1 MSKRPHRSP
10 SPSSPPPPSQPSKYT
25 RSVSPS
31 DTLTPSSSSNM
42 TPSIPPPATIT
53 CTLPTCP
60 QRTHQT
66 TESFENHYTKFHTNR
81 CHDCLKNFPT
91 SRILE
96 CHIRENHDMFA
107 VVKRERGE
115 KIYACFVEDCDKI
128 CISFGKR
135 RAHLIDKHYYHKN
148 FNFSIVDTGID
159 RAISLLTTSPPRKS
173 RTRVRRVSEA
183 SNNPTSTSNIPTPT
197 STTGGSSSSTNDN
210 ITKPTEK
217 NGNIG
222 EENKMDIDS
231 ESRPLENPNIIH
243 HHHQQQQQQQQQQ
256 QKQSRKHKRS
266 ISEPSTATVKEETT
280 VEKDNDNNNTSNNNN
295 HTGTEEKVNGGKV
308 DEDIDMAD
316 LASKMSAIRFV
327 PPSVVRFGRRGGGS
341 GFSRK

>member
-31 DTLTPSSSSNM
+31 DTLFPSSSPPSNM

-115 KIYACFVEDCDKI
+115 KIYACFVEDCDKV

-183 SNNPTSTSNIPTPT
+183 SNNPTSTTNIPTPT
-197 STTGGSSSSTNDN
+197 SITSSSTNDN
-210 ITKPTEK
+210 VTKTTGE
-217 NGNIG
+217 NGNIS
-222 EENKMDIDS
+222 EENKMDIDG
-231 ESRPLENPNIIH
+231 ESILLENPNII
-243 HHHQQQQQQQQQQ
+243 Q
-256 QKQSRKHKRS
+256 QKQSRKHTRS
-266 ISEPSTATVKEETT
+266 ISEPSTATVKEEAK
-280 VEKDNDNNNTSNNNN
+280 VEKDDDNNNNNNNN

-308 DEDIDMAD
+308 DEDMDMAD

>member
-31 DTLTPSSSSNM
+31 DSPSTMTPSLSLSSSS
-42 TPSIPPPATIT
+42 TAAATMT

-66 TESFENHYTKFHTNR
+66 TESFEIHYNKYHTNR

-107 VVKRERGE
+107 VLKKEKGE

-148 FNFSIVDTGID
+148 FNFSIVDSGID
-159 RAISLLTTSPPRKS
+159 RATSLLTSPPRKS

-183 SNNPTSTSNIPTPT
+183 SNNTAIPTNTPSITTIHENTPNT
-197 STTGGSSSSTNDN
+197 SSNPGNHRNGG
-210 ITKPTEK
+210 
-217 NGNIG
+217 G
-222 EENKMDIDS
+222 EENGMDIDS
-231 ESRPLENPNIIH
+231 DNTLVEKPNTIQH
-243 HHHQQQQQQQQQQ
+243 G
-256 QKQSRKHKRS
+256 QKQSRKHTRS
-266 ISEPSTATVKEETT
+266 ASEPSTAAVIKETRVEQENNGIEKGDKVKEGNGAS
-280 VEKDNDNNNTSNNNN
+280 KNTDDD
-295 HTGTEEKVNGGKV
+295 TIMT
-308 DEDIDMAD
+308 D
-316 LASKMSAIRFV
+316 LATKMSAIRFV
-327 PPSVVRFGRRGGGS
+327 PPSVVRFGRRGGAS
-341 GFSRK
+341 GFSKK

>member
-31 DTLTPSSSSNM
+31 DTLFPSSSPPSNM

-115 KIYACFVEDCDKI
+115 KIYACFVEDCDK
-128 CISFGKR
+128 
-135 RAHLIDKHYYHKN
+135 N

-183 SNNPTSTSNIPTPT
+183 SNNPTSTTNIPTPT
-197 STTGGSSSSTNDN
+197 SITSSSTNDN
-210 ITKPTEK
+210 VTKTTGE
-217 NGNIG
+217 NGNIS
-222 EENKMDIDS
+222 EENKMDIDG
-231 ESRPLENPNIIH
+231 ESILLENPNII
-243 HHHQQQQQQQQQQ
+243 Q
-256 QKQSRKHKRS
+256 QKQSRKHTRS
-266 ISEPSTATVKEETT
+266 ISEPSTATVKEEAK
-280 VEKDNDNNNTSNNNN
+280 VEKDDDNNNNNNNN

>member
-31 DTLTPSSSSNM
+31 DTLVPSSSSNM
-42 TPSIPPPATIT
+42 TPSIPPPTTIT

-66 TESFENHYTKFHTNR
+66 TESFENHYTKFHINR

-115 KIYACFVEDCDKI
+115 KIYACFVEDCDKV

-148 FNFSIVDTGID
+148 FNFSIVDSGID

-197 STTGGSSSSTNDN
+197 SITTTSSSTNDN
-210 ITKPTEK
+210 ITKPTGK
-217 NGNIG
+217 NDNIS

-231 ESRPLENPNIIH
+231 ESIPLENSNII
-243 HHHQQQQQQQQQQ
+243 HHQQQQQQQQQQ
-256 QKQSRKHKRS
+256 QKQSRKHTRS
-266 ISEPSTATVKEETT
+266 ISEPSTATVKEEA
-280 VEKDNDNNNTSNNNN
+280 KYDDDSSKNN
-295 HTGTEEKVNGGKV
+295 TGTEEKVNGGKV